1 MARRIKLNRLLG
13 ILTSLVTLGAAF
25 PAAAECPKL
34 ADVEWW
40 TNTVDEVRQVV
51 VKTYEG
57 SWDSYID
64 RWQLQRK
71 ELQDAYNRG
80 TAVEIRTRGL
90 TFRDED
96 LKNYIKM
103 VDERI
108 ETLRCM
114 KAEYGDE
121 RTADQKAGKGGAP
134 AAPTQEVVKSVEG
147 QNFDLEVSA
156 VCQNGIPAFQV
167 TNLGDRWPKLGEVS
181 IYRTDTKAMLIQ
193 RRVRMAN
200 SQQMIFKVPD
210 EIAKDADEVGIFIE
224 PSWYQRTFGY
234 DATIK
239 C

>member
-1 MARRIKLNRLLG
+1 MARRIKSIKLTG
-13 ILTSLVTLGAAF
+13 ILALLAFLGGTF

-51 VKTYEG
+51 VQTYEG

-108 ETLRCM
+108 ETLRCL
-114 KAEYGDE
+114 KAEFGDE
-121 RTADQKAGKGGAP
+121 RTAEQKAGKGGAL
-134 AAPTQEVVKSVEG
+134 AAPTREIVKSVEG
-147 QNFDLEVSA
+147 QNLDLEVSA
-156 VCQNGIPAFQV
+156 VCQGGIPAFQV

-181 IYRTDTKAMLIQ
+181 IYRTDTKAMLVQ
-193 RRVRMAN
+193 RRVRMTN

-210 EIAKDADEVGIFIE
+210 NIAKDADEVGIFIE
-224 PSWYQRTFGY
+224 PSWYQRNFQY